1 MSGWSLSLSLL
12 RSQRALAVR
21 FVVVS
26 LARAAMAAAWILIVR
41 AFLSGAAGQPRGVG
55 GAIADAYG
63 ERAAIWIT
71 AALLGTVYLAVA
83 ALTYDA
89 RVVEQRLT
97 MRVELAAMDRVMRQ
111 LLALPLRHVEG
122 RTHGD
127 LIETLRRDVSNLRV
141 ATLALAT
148 LALETVQVAALVAVA
163 AALSPRLA
171 LWAFLIVPLAAAPL
185 LLAARPVLINAA
197 SVRRTSVIL
206 FNRLLQILTGIRLV
220 KIYEREALEAARA
233 ADHARGH
240 LEALLATE
248 RVRAAARV
256 GFDLAGGVSLI
267 AVIVAGGLELA
278 AGRLQWPILFA
289 FLVAVRAAQAPIA
302 NIGNAWLEIQRHGAS
317 VSTLQRLLPVP
328 PELRDRPGAA
338 PLSGRVTRLEA
349 ERLGME
355 YDGRAVVD
363 DVSIHVSAG
372 ETLAVVG
379 PSGAGKSTLVDL
391 LARLYD
397 PSRGVVRLDGHDVRD
412 LRLADVRGAAA
423 LVPQDPFL
431 FAATIDE
438 NISCGRPGASR
449 GEVEAA
455 ARAAGIDDEIAA
467 LPDGYATIVGH
478 GGRPLSRGE
487 AQRINIARAFLKDA
501 PVLLLDEPT
510 SSLDSEAEAQ
520 VQRALDR
527 LAAGRIVVVVA
538 HRLWTIRGATRIL
551 VLSGGRA
558 VGLGT
563 HAELLETCGVYLR
576 LWETQ
581 R

>member
-1 MSGWSLSLSLL
+1 MPGWSLSLSLL
-12 RSQRALAVR
+12 RSQRALTVR

-26 LARAAMAAAWILIVR
+26 LARAALAAGWILLVR
-41 AFLSGAAGQPRGVG
+41 AFLSGVAGQHRGFA
-55 GAIADAYG
+55 GALADAYG
-63 ERAAIWIT
+63 ERTAIWIS
-71 AALLGTVYLAVA
+71 AALLGAVYLAVA

-97 MRVELAAMDRVMRQ
+97 TNVELAAMDRVMRQ
-111 LLALPLRHVEG
+111 LLALPLRHFEG
-122 RTHGD
+122 RTHGE

-148 LALETVQVAALVAVA
+148 LALEAVQVAALVAVA
-163 AALSPRLA
+163 VWLSPRLA
-171 LWAFLIVPLAAAPL
+171 VWAFVIVPLAAAPL
-185 LLAARPVLINAA
+185 LLAARPVLIGAVG
-197 SVRRTSVIL
+197 VRRTSVVL
-206 FNRLLQILTGIRLV
+206 FNRFLQVLTGIRLV
-220 KIYEREALEAARA
+220 KIYERERLEAERA
-233 ADHARGH
+233 AEHARRH
-240 LEALLATE
+240 LEALQATE

-256 GFDLAGGVSLI
+256 GLDLAGGVSLI

-302 NIGNAWLEIQRHGAS
+302 NMGNAWLEIKRHGAS
-317 VSTLQRLLPVP
+317 VSTLQRLLREPQ
-328 PELRDRPGAA
+328 ELRDRAGAA
-338 PLSGRVTRLEA
+338 PLAERVTRLDA
-349 ERLGME
+349 ERVGVDH
-355 YDGRAVVD
+355 DGRAVLD
-363 DVSIHVSAG
+363 DVSIHVTAG

-397 PSRGVVRLDGHDVRD
+397 PSRGVVRMNGCDVRD
-412 LRLADVRGAAA
+412 LRLADVRRAAA

-431 FAATIDE
+431 FPASIEE
-438 NISCGRPGASR
+438 NIACGRPGASF
-449 GEVEAA
+449 GEIEAA
-455 ARAAGIDDEIAA
+455 ARAAGIHDEIAA
-467 LPDGYATIVGH
+467 LPEGYGTVVGH

-501 PVLLLDEPT
+501 PLLLLDEPT
-510 SSLDSEAEAQ
+510 SSLDSDAEGQ

-538 HRLWTIRGATRIL
+538 HRLWTIRDATKIL
-551 VLSGGRA
+551 VLSSGRV

-563 HAELLETCGVYLR
+563 HEELLETCGVYRR

>member
-1 MSGWSLSLSLL
+1 MHGWSLSLTLL
-12 RSQRALAVR
+12 KAQRALAVR
-21 FVVVS
+21 FVAVS
-26 LARAAMAAAWILIVR
+26 LARAALAAAWILLVR
-41 AFLSGAAGQPRGVG
+41 TFLSGAAGQHR
-55 GAIADAYG
+55 
-63 ERAAIWIT
+63 IWSQ
-71 AALLGTVYLAVA
+71 ALLLGAVYLAVA

-97 MRVELAAMDRVMRQ
+97 TRVELAAMDRVMRQ
-111 LLALPLRHVEG
+111 LLALPLRHFEG

-148 LALETVQVAALVAVA
+148 LALDTVQVAALVAVA
-163 AALSPRLA
+163 VRLSPRLA

-185 LLAARPVLINAA
+185 LIAARPVLIGAV
-197 SVRRTSVIL
+197 SVRRTSVLL
-206 FNRLLQILTGIRLV
+206 FNRLLQVLTGIRLV
-220 KIYEREALEAARA
+220 KIYEREALEAERA
-233 ADHARGH
+233 AEHARGH
-240 LEALLATE
+240 LDALLATE

-256 GFDLAGGVSLI
+256 GIDLAGGVSLI
-267 AVIVAGGLELA
+267 AVIVAGGLDLA
-278 AGRLQWPILFA
+278 AGRMEWPILFA
-289 FLVAVRAAQAPIA
+289 FLVAVRAAQTPIA

-317 VSTLQRLLPVP
+317 VSTLQRLLQVP
-328 PELRDRPGAA
+328 PELRDRPEAA
-338 PLSGRVTRLEA
+338 PLAGRVVTLDA
-349 ERLGME
+349 GRLGMDH
-355 YDGRAVVD
+355 DGQTILD

-391 LARLYD
+391 LVRLYD
-397 PSRGVVRLDGHDVRD
+397 PSRGVVRMNGRDVRD
-412 LRLADVRGAAA
+412 LRLADVRRAAA

-431 FAATIDE
+431 FAASIDE
-438 NISCGRPGASR
+438 NIACGRPGASR
-449 GEVEAA
+449 EDVEAA
-455 ARAAGIDDEIAA
+455 ARAAGIHDEIAA
-467 LPDGYATIVGH
+467 LPGGYATVVGH

-501 PVLLLDEPT
+501 PILLLDEPT
-510 SSLDSEAEAQ
+510 SSLDSEAEGQ

-538 HRLWTIRGATRIL
+538 HRLGTIRDATHIL

-558 VGLGT
+558 AGLGA
-563 HAELLETCGVYLR
+563 HAELLETCGVYRR